1 MSLNNV
7 GKIVDYIELL
17 AGKAGVNRD
26 SMERELLYEI
36 INSKAKEFA
45 SRAGILETFSIIN
58 TVANQP
64 EYELPPDKLNV
75 GKVLIDGLKVHKI
88 TFNQIEELSGDVS

>member
-45 SRAGILETFSIIN
+45 SDTGILETFSTIN
-58 TVANQP
+58 TVANQQ
-64 EYELPPDKLNV
+64 EYELPSDKLNV